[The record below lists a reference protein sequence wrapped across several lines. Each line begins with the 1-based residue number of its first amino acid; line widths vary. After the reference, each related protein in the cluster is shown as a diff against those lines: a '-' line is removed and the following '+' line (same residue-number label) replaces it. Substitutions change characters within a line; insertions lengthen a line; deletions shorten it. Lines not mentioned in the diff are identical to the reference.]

1 MTFNKIKTLFTFS
14 LLALAVFAVWEARKW
29 SIQASLMPLL
39 IGIPTVF
46 LLGLQLIRELWAEDP
61 PKANSTDVE
70 KETTPLGPSLL
81 GGLHTPADPAEER
94 RRTASI
100 LFWIVGFALGIWLL
114 GFQLGITLL
123 TLFYLKG
130 AARESWLVSAS
141 ITGAVWASTM
151 LLFDCTMHI
160 FFAEG
165 KLFAWLGLSLNPFYS
180 ATCHHFMGF
189 FK

>member
-39 IGIPTVF
+39 IGIPTVL
-46 LLGLQLIRELWAEDP
+46 LLGLQCVRELCGRDSSDP
-61 PKANSTDVE
+61 SSTVE
-70 KETTPLGPSLL
+70 KTARSLSSSLL
-81 GGLHTPADPAEER
+81 GESETATDPAEEK

-100 LFWIVGFALGIWLL
+100 VCWILGFALGIWLL
-114 GFQLGITLL
+114 GFQLGITIL
-123 TLFYLKG
+123 TLSYLKG
-130 AARESWLVSAS
+130 SARESWLATLSL
-141 ITGAVWASTM
+141 TGAVWAGTT
-151 LLFDCTMHI
+151 LLFDCAMHI

-165 KLFAWLGLSLNPFYS
+165 ELFVWLGLSLNPFYT
-180 ATCHHFMGF
+180 ATCHHFMGL